1 MASDRENPPENAPL
15 VARVWRSIF
24 RGPVL
29 PASDRDRKWIVFNT
43 LLLHLRP
50 TRVPASTIRYTHTF
64 GLGGMSLVLVLLL
77 MGTGVLLMF
86 VYEPSS
92 EGAHG
97 SIAAFESDV
106 LFGPLVRGVH
116 YWCAN
121 LIVVVVTLHLLRVL
135 LTGAFHAPRQF
146 NWIVG
151 LVLLACVLTSNF
163 TGYLLPW
170 DQRSYWAVTIV
181 TGMVEYVPVAG
192 GWLQRVIRAGPEIGT
207 STIINFYTVHTTL
220 VPVLLI
226 SFMSLHFWRVRKAG
240 GVVLP
245 DRPAGAEGQR
255 PEYVLFLPHLL
266 TREIAVGLALFA
278 VVLILA
284 MVFPAPLGEGANP
297 GMSPNPAKAPWYFM
311 GFQELLLHFDPLFA
325 VVVIP
330 LVVILVLVL
339 LPYRRY
345 RDPLDGRW
353 FLSDTGRRTA
363 AVALVAGMVITPL
376 WILLDEYVVDPGE
389 WFPGVS
395 PVLTYGVLPFV
406 VFLGVVAGFSFVVR
420 RRLGAGDSEAVQA
433 LFILLLIV
441 FVVFTLTGVWFRGT
455 GMALTWPWNT

>member
-1 MASDRENPPENAPL
+1 VASEREQTPDSAPL

-29 PASDRDRKWIVFNT
+29 PRTDRDRKWIVFNT

-50 TRVPASTIRYTHTF
+50 IRVPASTIRFSHTF
-64 GLGGMSLVLVLLL
+64 GLGGMSLVLVMLL

-86 VYEPSS
+86 AYEPSS
-92 EGAHG
+92 GGAHD
-97 SIAAFESDV
+97 SIASLESDV
-106 LFGPLVRGVH
+106 LFGRLVRGVH

-121 LIVVVVTLHLLRVL
+121 LVVIIVLLHLLRVL
-135 LTGAFHAPRQF
+135 LTGAFHRPRQF
-146 NWIVG
+146 NWVVG
-151 LVLLACVLTSNF
+151 LTLLACVLASNF

-181 TGMVEYVPVAG
+181 TGMLEYVPAAG

-207 STIINFYTVHTTL
+207 STIINFYTIHTTL

-226 SFMSLHFWRVRKAG
+226 SFMALHFWRVRKAG

-245 DRPAGAEGQR
+245 EPSANPGERRPDH
-255 PEYVLFLPHLL
+255 VLFLPHLL
-266 TREIAVGLALFA
+266 MREVAVALALFA
-278 VVLILA
+278 VVLVLA
-284 MVFPAPLGEGANP
+284 IVFPAPLGEGANP

-330 LVVILVLVL
+330 LFVVAALLV

-345 RDPLDGRW
+345 HAPLDGRW

-363 AVALVAGMVITPL
+363 TLALVVGLAATPV
-376 WILLDEYVVDPGE
+376 WILLDEYVIDPGA
-389 WFPGVS
+389 WFPGVA
-395 PVLTYGVLPFV
+395 PVLSYGVLPFV
-406 VFLGVVAGFSFVVR
+406 VFLGLTTGFYRVVR
-420 RRLGAGDSEAVQA
+420 RRLGAADSEAVQA
-433 LFILLLIV
+433 LFVLLLVV
-441 FVVFTLTGVWFRGT
+441 FVVFTLTGVWFRGA
-455 GMALTWPWNT
+455 GMALTWPWIN

>member
-1 MASDRENPPENAPL
+1 VASDREQPPENAPL
-15 VARVWRSIF
+15 IARVWRSIF
-24 RGPVL
+24 PGPVL

-50 TRVPASTIRYTHTF
+50 IRVPANTIRYTHTF
-64 GLGGMSLVLVLLL
+64 GLGGMSLLLVLLL
-77 MGTGVLLMF
+77 MGTGALLMF

-92 EGAHG
+92 GGAHG
-97 SIAAFESDV
+97 SIAGLESDV

-135 LTGAFHAPRQF
+135 LTGAFHPPRQF

-151 LVLLACVLTSNF
+151 LTLLACVLTSNF

-181 TGMVEYVPVAG
+181 TGMVEYVPVVG
-192 GWLQRVIRAGPEIGT
+192 GWLQRVMRAGPEIGT
-207 STIINFYTVHTTL
+207 STIINFYTIHTTL

-226 SFMSLHFWRVRKAG
+226 SFMGLHFWRVRKAG
-240 GVVLP
+240 GVIP
-245 DRPAGAEGQR
+245 PEPPADRDGQR
-255 PEYVLFLPHLL
+255 PRYVLFLPHLL
-266 TREIAVGLALFA
+266 MREVAVALALFA
-278 VVLILA
+278 VVLVLA
-284 MVFPAPLGEGANP
+284 IVFRAPLGEGANP

-330 LVVILVLVL
+330 LVVIAALVL
-339 LPYRRY
+339 LPYLRY
-345 RDPLDGRW
+345 RDPLDGPW

-363 AVALVAGMVITPL
+363 VLALVTGVVITPV
-376 WILLDEYVVDPGE
+376 WVLLDEYFVDPGAL
-389 WFPGVS
+389 FPSVS
-395 PVLTYGVLPFV
+395 PVLSYGVLPFV
-406 VFLGVVAGFSFVVR
+406 VFLGVVAGFSYVVR
-420 RRLGAGDSEAVQA
+420 RRLGAGDSETVQA

-441 FVVFTLTGVWFRGT
+441 FAVFTLTGVWFRGT

>member
-1 MASDRENPPENAPL
+1 VAPDREQIPEDAPL

-50 TRVPASTIRYTHTF
+50 IRVPASTIRYTHTF

-86 VYEPSS
+86 VYEPSA
-92 EGAHG
+92 EGAHV
-97 SIAAFESDV
+97 SIAAFEGDV

-121 LIVVVVTLHLLRVL
+121 LIVVVVTLHMLRVF

-151 LVLLACVLTSNF
+151 LTLLGCVLASNF

-181 TGMVEYVPVAG
+181 TGMVEYFPIAG

-207 STIINFYTVHTTL
+207 STIINFYTVHTTV

-226 SFMSLHFWRVRKAG
+226 SFSALHFWRVRKAG

-245 DRPAGAEGQR
+245 DPPADSDGGR
-255 PEYVLFLPHLL
+255 PEYVLFLPNLL
-266 TREIAVGLALFA
+266 MREVAVALALFA
-278 VVLILA
+278 VVLVLA
-284 MVFPAPLGEGANP
+284 IVFPAPLGEGANP

-311 GFQELLLHFDPLFA
+311 GFQEMLLHFDPLFA

-330 LVVILVLVL
+330 LVVIAALVL
-339 LPYRRY
+339 LPYLRY
-345 RDPLDGRW
+345 RDRLDGRW
-353 FLSDTGRRTA
+353 FLSDVGQRSA
-363 AVALVAGMVITPL
+363 VVALVAGLLITPI
-376 WILLDEYVVDPGE
+376 WVLLDEYVVDPGA
-389 WFPGVS
+389 WFAGVS
-395 PVLTYGVLPFV
+395 PVLSYGVLPFV
-406 VFLGVVAGFSFVVR
+406 VFLGVVAGFYFIVR

-433 LFILLLIV
+433 LFVLLLTV

-455 GMALTWPWNT
+455 GMALAWPWNS